1 MDYIP
6 ERAVVIVAHADDIE
20 FGCAGTIA
28 RWTRQGAQVTYVLVT
43 DSSAGSNEPGVLRRD
58 LVATRQREKR
68 EAAQLC
74 GVDDVRFLGHPDGEL
89 VATLDLRRDLT
100 RIIRD
105 VRPNVVIT
113 MDPTMIFSARRD
125 YVNHPDHRA
134 VGEAAMYATFPSA
147 GSRPIFKELLVEG
160 YEPHE
165 VEMLWFM
172 LTNDAEHK
180 IDISSVIET
189 KRAALAIHQSQLSG

>member
-74 GVDDVRFLGHPDGEL
+74 GGDDVRFLGHPDGEL